1 MFLALHLFAACFSI
15 PTSHH
20 RILTLPSAVSL
31 WQDQKKRH
39 ARITPRCIPG
49 VEQHLLRNQEKELDK
64 SQSLRYYSQAETYI
78 KRKVGP
84 HYATQYILHDPHQ
97 SLTIG
102 CTAHGSLT
110 MATLPYE
117 VFEHTA
123 DIGIHAYGNTLAELF
138 LHAAQGME
146 SLMVEPEQVQTVT
159 SREITVEGHD
169 NVSLLIAWL
178 NELIFLFDTEY
189 LLFRAF
195 VIDTIS
201 ETRLSAR
208 ASGEPYDARRHDLSS
223 AIKAVTW
230 HEASVTQSDAG
241 YKARIIFDI

>member
-1 MFLALHLFAACFSI
+1 
-15 PTSHH
+15 
-20 RILTLPSAVSL
+20 
-31 WQDQKKRH
+31 
-39 ARITPRCIPG
+39 
-49 VEQHLLRNQEKELDK
+49 
-64 SQSLRYYSQAETYI
+64 
-78 KRKVGP
+78 
-84 HYATQYILHDPHQ
+84 
-97 SLTIG
+97 
-102 CTAHGSLT
+102 
-110 MATLPYE
+110 MAMLPYE

-146 SLMVEPEQVQTVT
+146 SLMVTPEQVQAVT

-195 VIDTIS
+195 VIDAIS

-208 ASGEPYDARRHDLSS
+208 ASGEKYDAQRHDISS

-230 HEASVTQSDAG
+230 HEASVTQSDEG
-241 YKARIIFDI
+241 YKARIIFEI